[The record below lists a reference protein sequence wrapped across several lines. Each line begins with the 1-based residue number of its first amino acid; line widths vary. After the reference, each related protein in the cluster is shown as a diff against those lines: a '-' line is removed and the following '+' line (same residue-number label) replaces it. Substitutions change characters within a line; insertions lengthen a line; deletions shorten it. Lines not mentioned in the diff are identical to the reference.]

1 MYICEVCL
9 RQSAKRLQTAGRLQK
24 ICKQAIIHNIMTI
37 KDLQPALVWNNF
49 YGLTRCPRPSKHEE
63 AVREYI
69 LKWAKERN
77 MDAVAD
83 ETGNIII
90 RVPATPGY
98 ENRRGV
104 IIQGHMDMVPQK
116 TSDTVHD
123 FLKDPIETWIDGE
136 WVKAKGTTLGA
147 DNGIGVAMGM
157 AVAEDKNLPHGP
169 IEVLITYD
177 EETGMSGAEALKPG
191 VLKGDILLN
200 LDSEDEM
207 ELCIGCAGGI
217 DAIAE
222 FRYKKENTPEGYV
235 GYKLDVKGLSGG
247 HSGMDISL
255 YRANANKVLAA
266 ALIPVIS
273 KFGAKVVD
281 ICGGS
286 LRNAIPFE
294 GEAEIVVP
302 KSKATVVVRTVRKI
316 FEELTLR
323 YKESDPAMS
332 ATITRSVMPAPKYIQ
347 TDVVLNALK
356 AIMACPSNVIR
367 MSQSM
372 PGLTET
378 SINLAVVRCK
388 NGKIVVSSL
397 LRSAIDESKR
407 ELADRVRYIFEA
419 FGASI
424 KFVGGYCGW
433 IPKPDTPMI
442 AMLND
447 IHTRMFGKPMNV
459 LATHGGLECAILGGK
474 YPNWEMVSIGPT
486 IMYPHSPDEKV
497 NIASVANV
505 WEFLKAILKEVPEK

>member
-1 MYICEVCL
+1 
-9 RQSAKRLQTAGRLQK
+9 
-24 ICKQAIIHNIMTI
+24 MTI
-37 KDLQPALVWNNF
+37 KDLQPSLVWNNF

-207 ELCIGCAGGI
+207 ELCIGCAGGL

-397 LRSAIDESKR
+397 LRSAIDEAKR

-424 KFVGGYCGW
+424 KFVGGYCEW

>member
-1 MYICEVCL
+1 
-9 RQSAKRLQTAGRLQK
+9 
-24 ICKQAIIHNIMTI
+24 MTI
-37 KDLQPALVWNNF
+37 KDLQPSLVWNNF

-147 DNGIGVAMGM
+147 ENGIGVAMGM

-207 ELCIGCAGGI
+207 ELCIGCAGGL

-302 KSKATVVVRTVRKI
+302 KSKATVVVRTIRKI

-397 LRSAIDESKR
+397 LRSAIDEAKR

-505 WEFLKAILKEVPEK
+505 WEFLKAILKEIPEK

>member
-1 MYICEVCL
+1 
-9 RQSAKRLQTAGRLQK
+9 
-24 ICKQAIIHNIMTI
+24 MTI

-77 MDAVAD
+77 MDTAAD

-207 ELCIGCAGGI
+207 ELCIGCAGGL

>member
-1 MYICEVCL
+1 
-9 RQSAKRLQTAGRLQK
+9 
-24 ICKQAIIHNIMTI
+24 MTI
-37 KDLQPALVWNNF
+37 KDLQPSLVWNNF

-157 AVAEDKNLPHGP
+157 AVAEYKNLPHGP

-207 ELCIGCAGGI
+207 ELCIGCAGGL

-302 KSKATVVVRTVRKI
+302 KSKATVVVRTIRKI

-397 LRSAIDESKR
+397 LRSAIDEAKR

>member
-1 MYICEVCL
+1 
-9 RQSAKRLQTAGRLQK
+9 
-24 ICKQAIIHNIMTI
+24 MTI
-37 KDLQPALVWNNF
+37 KDLQPSLVWNNF

-207 ELCIGCAGGI
+207 ELCIGCAGGL

-235 GYKLDVKGLSGG
+235 GYKLNVKGLSGG

-302 KSKATVVVRTVRKI
+302 KSKATVVVRTIRKI

-332 ATITRSVMPAPKYIQ
+332 ATITRSVMPAPKFIQ

-397 LRSAIDESKR
+397 LRSAIDEAKR

-459 LATHGGLECAILGGK
+459 LATHGGLECAILGGQ

>member
-1 MYICEVCL
+1 
-9 RQSAKRLQTAGRLQK
+9 
-24 ICKQAIIHNIMTI
+24 MTI
-37 KDLQPALVWNNF
+37 KDLQPSLVWNNF

-207 ELCIGCAGGI
+207 ELCIGCAGGL

-302 KSKATVVVRTVRKI
+302 KSKATVVVRTIRKI

-397 LRSAIDESKR
+397 LRSAIDEAKR

-474 YPNWEMVSIGPT
+474 YPNWEMISIGPT

>member
-1 MYICEVCL
+1 
-9 RQSAKRLQTAGRLQK
+9 
-24 ICKQAIIHNIMTI
+24 MTI
-37 KDLQPALVWNNF
+37 KDLQPSLVWNNF

-207 ELCIGCAGGI
+207 ELCIGCAGGL

-367 MSQSM
+367 LSQSM

-397 LRSAIDESKR
+397 LRSAIDEAKR

>member
-1 MYICEVCL
+1 
-9 RQSAKRLQTAGRLQK
+9 
-24 ICKQAIIHNIMTI
+24 MTI
-37 KDLQPALVWNNF
+37 KDLQPSLVWNNF

-207 ELCIGCAGGI
+207 ELCIGCAGGL

-378 SINLAVVRCK
+378 SINLAIVRCK

-397 LRSAIDESKR
+397 LRSAIDEAKR

>member
-1 MYICEVCL
+1 
-9 RQSAKRLQTAGRLQK
+9 
-24 ICKQAIIHNIMTI
+24 MTI
-37 KDLQPALVWNNF
+37 KELDPQIVWKNF
-49 YGLTRCPRPSKHEE
+49 YEITRIPRPSKHEE
-63 AVREYI
+63 KI
-69 LKWAKERN
+69 AKYLY
-77 MDAVAD
+77 DWGISHGF
-83 ETGNIII
+83 ETIIDGSPIGNVII
-90 RVPATPGY
+90 RKPATPGC
-98 ENRRGV
+98 ENMKGV
-104 IIQGHMDMVPQK
+104 ILQGHMDMVPQK
-116 TSDTVHD
+116 NADTVHD
-123 FLKDPIETWIDGE
+123 FENDPIETYIDGD
-136 WVKAKGTTLGA
+136 WVRAKGTTLGA
-147 DNGIGVAMGM
+147 DNGLGVAMAL
-157 AVAEDKNLPHGP
+157 AVLESDNIKHGP
-169 IEVLITYD
+169 IEVLVTFD
-177 EETGMSGAEALKPG
+177 EETGMTGAQALKPG

-207 ELCIGCAGGI
+207 ELCIGCAGGL

-222 FRYKKENTPEGYV
+222 FRYKKENTPEGYI

-294 GEAEIVVP
+294 GEAEIAVP
-302 KSKATVVVRTVRKI
+302 KSKATVVVRTIRKI

-397 LRSAIDESKR
+397 LRSAIDEAKR

>member
-1 MYICEVCL
+1 
-9 RQSAKRLQTAGRLQK
+9 
-24 ICKQAIIHNIMTI
+24 MTI

-77 MDAVAD
+77 MDADAD

-147 DNGIGVAMGM
+147 DNGVGVAMGM

-207 ELCIGCAGGI
+207 ELCIGCAGGL

-347 TDVVLNALK
+347 TDVALNALK

-397 LRSAIDESKR
+397 LRSAIDEAKR

>member
-1 MYICEVCL
+1 
-9 RQSAKRLQTAGRLQK
+9 
-24 ICKQAIIHNIMTI
+24 MTI
-37 KDLQPALVWNNF
+37 KDLQPSLVWNNF

-90 RVPATPGY
+90 RIPATPGY

-207 ELCIGCAGGI
+207 ELCIGCAGGL

-302 KSKATVVVRTVRKI
+302 KSKATVVVRTIRKI

-397 LRSAIDESKR
+397 LRSAIDEAKR

>member
-1 MYICEVCL
+1 M
-9 RQSAKRLQTAGRLQK
+9 
-24 ICKQAIIHNIMTI
+24 
-37 KDLQPALVWNNF
+37 
-49 YGLTRCPRPSKHEE
+49 
-63 AVREYI
+63 
-69 LKWAKERN
+69 
-77 MDAVAD
+77 
-83 ETGNIII
+83 

-104 IIQGHMDMVPQK
+104 ILQGHMDMVPQK
-116 TSDTVHD
+116 TADTVHD

-147 DNGIGVAMGM
+147 DNGMGVAMGM
-157 AVAEDKNLPHGP
+157 AVAEDKSFPHGP

-191 VLKGDILLN
+191 VLKGDILIN

-207 ELCIGCAGGI
+207 ELCIGCAGGL

-222 FRYKKENTPEGYV
+222 FKYKKEATPAGYV
-235 GYKLDVKGLSGG
+235 GYRLTVKGLSGG

-273 KFGAKVVD
+273 KFGVKVAD
-281 ICGGS
+281 IKGGS

-294 GEAEIVVP
+294 AEAEIVVP
-302 KSKATVVVRTVRKI
+302 QNKATVVVRTVRKI
-316 FEELTLR
+316 FADLALR
-323 YKESDPAMS
+323 YKESDPTMS
-332 ATITRSVMPAPKYIQ
+332 ATIERSVMPAQKYIQ
-347 TDVVLNALK
+347 SDVMRNALK

-388 NGKIVVSSL
+388 NGKLTVASL
-397 LRSAIDESKR
+397 LRSAVDESKK

-424 KFVGGYCGW
+424 RFVGGYCGW
-433 IPKPDTPMI
+433 VPKPDTPMI
-442 AMLND
+442 ALLND
-447 IHTRMFGKPMNV
+447 THTKMFGKPLNV
-459 LATHGGLECAILGGK
+459 LATHGGLECALLGGK
-474 YPNWEMVSIGPT
+474 YPHWEMVSIGPT

-497 NIASVANV
+497 NIKSVANV
-505 WEFLKAILKEVPEK
+505 WEFLKTVLGEIPEK